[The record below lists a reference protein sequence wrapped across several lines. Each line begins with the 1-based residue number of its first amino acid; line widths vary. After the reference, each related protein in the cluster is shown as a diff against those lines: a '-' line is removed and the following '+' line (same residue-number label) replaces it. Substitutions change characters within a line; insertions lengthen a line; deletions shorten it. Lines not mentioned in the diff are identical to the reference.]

1 MEEESAGALRYY
13 RFWPGIGDCQCPLR
27 CSAPKVDV
35 EQITPQR
42 LLVRVFAFRS
52 RESKAVLAGFHPY
65 FRQVHDDP
73 LQQFSNKL
81 SILAATFK
89 IVLDLGFSAA
99 RSAKKSALAEAYLF
113 EVERTLSSV

>member
-1 MEEESAGALRYY
+1 MSAE
-13 RFWPGIGDCQCPLR
+13 
-27 CSAPKVDV
+27 V
-35 EQITPQR
+35 QR
-42 LLVRVFAFRS
+42 TKSRRRTNHPAAFISLRVFAFRS